1 LLSRGAP
8 VDDPPPD
15 PCVSGSSPGRR
26 NAVFLPALSRV
37 TVGAQPAARA
47 GGVGESEGA
56 PAGIV
61 NVHVH
66 GQRFTYHG

>member
-1 LLSRGAP
+1 MIRRRTRAP
-8 VDDPPPD
+8 RVRVPAAATQFFP
-15 PCVSGSSPGRR
+15 
-26 NAVFLPALSRV
+26 AALSRV